1 MRYVHP
7 MNSPSADFV
16 FSGIGVQWFG
26 ILFVLYGIG
35 LALFTATTRK

>member
-1 MRYVHP
+1 

-35 LALFTATTRK
+35 LTLFSGKARNR